1 MTADFQSIQHH
12 FTAYLRNPDA
22 ATPPGGIEPRRL
34 KIYRDLFYNNVA
46 GFLAQGF
53 PVIHQILTGKSLWHP
68 LAKAFFASH
77 PCNSPYFADIPGEFV
92 RYVSAIDVSA
102 INASD
107 FRYPPYLAELA
118 HYEWLEMVLDIS
130 TDSVDDTLINAEG
143 DLLKGAPV
151 INPVHRLVQYQWPVT
166 TISADHEPAEPLPA
180 PLRLLLFRDLDFR
193 VHFIE
198 INEPSHLLLA
208 QLAAEPGLTGE
219 QHLWALSRKIPQ
231 IDQQQLF
238 HFGAQ
243 LLADFLQR
251 GCILGTAKQSSK
263 QSLKQ
268 SSKQANQMEL
278 ICPQ

>member
-1 MTADFQSIQHH
+1 MTADFQAIQHH
-12 FTAYLRNPDA
+12 FTAYLRNPDGVA
-22 ATPPGGIEPRRL
+22 PPGGIEPRRL

-53 PVIHQILTGKSLWHP
+53 PVIHRILTAKSLWHP

-92 RYVSAIDVSA
+92 RYVSAID
-102 INASD
+102 ASD
-107 FRYPPYLAELA
+107 SPYPPYLAELA

-130 TDSVDDTLINAEG
+130 TDSVDAALIDPGG

-166 TISADHEPAEPLPA
+166 TIGTDHEPEEPLPA
-180 PLRLLLFRDLDFR
+180 PLHLLLFRDPDFR
-193 VHFIE
+193 IHFIE

-208 QLAAEPGLTGE
+208 RLAAEPGLTGE
-219 QHLWALSRKIPQ
+219 QHLGALSRQLPQ

-268 SSKQANQMEL
+268 SPKQSSKQSS
-278 ICPQ
+278 